1 MSEAI
6 SITRIHAS
14 AERIG
19 DGLLGAALGLG
30 FTFLLF
36 FAIARFED
44 TSLVSRSA
52 EIEDLRAMSIPLDA
66 PPARPVEHQPASAP
80 PMPLSG
86 IEIAAADSPVKITV
100 MEPDLMALMPDV
112 QIAPSATIQQEHLY
126 SSLKP
131 QIDSGLGDFD
141 RVFQQHEVDEKPSV
155 LARPNPRV
163 PKFVRGKAKMLRIS
177 MLVVVDA
184 KGGVDSVRV
193 LDSSGNPE
201 FDAILIKDVSEL
213 WVFKP
218 ASKKGRRVKCL
229 LQQTVRVTWEAGS
242 PFGN

>member
-6 SITRIHAS
+6 SITRVHAGS
-14 AERIG
+14 ERVG
-19 DGLLGAALGLG
+19 DGMLGVVLGLG

-44 TSLVSRSA
+44 TSSVSPPA

-66 PPARPVEHQPASAP
+66 PPARPVEQVQASAP

-86 IEIAAADSPVKITV
+86 IEIAATDSPVKITV

-112 QIAPSATIQQEHLY
+112 QVAPSATIQQENLY

-141 RVFQQHEVDEKPSV
+141 RVFQQYEVDEKPTV
-155 LARPNPRV
+155 LARPNPHV
-163 PKFVRGKAKMLRIS
+163 PKFVRGKAKMLRMS
-177 MLVVVDA
+177 MLIVVDTR
-184 KGGVDSVRV
+184 GGVDSVRV

-201 FDAILIKDVSEL
+201 FDAILVRDVRES
-213 WVFKP
+213 WMFKP

>member
-1 MSEAI
+1 MSGAI
-6 SITRIHAS
+6 SITAIHIDS
-14 AERIG
+14 ERVA
-19 DGLLGAALGLG
+19 DGILGALLGLG

-44 TSLVSRSA
+44 TSSVSPTA

-66 PPARPVEHQPASAP
+66 PPARPVEVQQASAP
-80 PMPLSG
+80 PAPLSG

-100 MEPDLMALMPDV
+100 MAPDLMALMPDV
-112 QIAPSATIQQEHLY
+112 QIAPSATIQQENLY

-131 QIDSGLGDFD
+131 QIDSGMGDFD
-141 RVFQQHEVDEKPSV
+141 RVFQQYEVDEKPTV
-155 LARPNPRV
+155 LARPNPHV
-163 PKFVRGKAKMLRIS
+163 PKFVRGKASTLRIS
-177 MLVVVDA
+177 MLIVVDT

-193 LDSSGNPE
+193 LESSGNPE
-201 FDAILIKDVSEL
+201 FDAILLRDVSES

-218 ASKKGRRVKCL
+218 ASKKGRKVKCL